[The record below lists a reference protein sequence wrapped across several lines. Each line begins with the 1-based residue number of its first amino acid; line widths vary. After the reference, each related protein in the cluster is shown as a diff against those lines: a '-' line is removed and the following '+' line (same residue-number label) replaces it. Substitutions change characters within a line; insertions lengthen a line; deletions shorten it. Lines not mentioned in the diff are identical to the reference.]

1 MKPIY
6 HFIITMICGFIGC
19 TAGSYIGFKL
29 YEIYGL
35 WSILFIIPIVLVLV
49 IIFYYLIGLVMNR
62 PAIEILKYDDP
73 EDELDGR
80 HKQ

>member
-6 HFIITMICGFIGC
+6 HFIITMICSVIG
-19 TAGSYIGFKL
+19 SVIGFYAGFKVYEL
-29 YEIYGL
+29 YGI
-35 WSILFIIPIVLVLV
+35 WAILIIVPIVLGLMVA
-49 IIFYYLIGLVMNR
+49 IYYLIGSIMNR